1 MSYNIKTDF
10 FEPIDKLIDNFKKS
24 ILFDTYNI
32 DTKQLS
38 IRNIKSYIEND
49 NMWNI
54 LTNEHKKQCVIYLL
68 KEIESIKNQTN
79 IKENNVIDCKG
90 IPLDAKQG
98 KISK

>member
-1 MSYNIKTDF
+1 MPYNIKTDF

-24 ILFDTYNI
+24 ILSDTYNI

-68 KEIESIKNQTN
+68 KEIEQRKQTN
-79 IKENNVIDCKG
+79 TKENTVIDCKG
-90 IPLDAKQG
+90 IPLDSKQG